1 MLRLKKVT
9 IQGSRGGS
17 PRRRGRAGKLAGRWG
32 SYASRAA
39 PRRSGSAEHASGR
52 RAPGS
57 QWDPGPNIRSGPI
70 RVPFAIEMSQYQLQ
84 NVTHIWGKCHGTYA
98 GASKGIEDWR
108 FTWRVPTAADAA

>member
-1 MLRLKKVT
+1 MPHVQR
-9 IQGSRGGS
+9 
-17 PRRRGRAGKLAGRWG
+17 
-32 SYASRAA
+32 
-39 PRRSGSAEHASGR
+39 RRSGSAEHASGR

-70 RVPFAIEMSQYQLQ
+70 RVPFAIDMSQYQLQ
-84 NVTHIWGKCHGTYA
+84 NVTHIWANCHGTYA